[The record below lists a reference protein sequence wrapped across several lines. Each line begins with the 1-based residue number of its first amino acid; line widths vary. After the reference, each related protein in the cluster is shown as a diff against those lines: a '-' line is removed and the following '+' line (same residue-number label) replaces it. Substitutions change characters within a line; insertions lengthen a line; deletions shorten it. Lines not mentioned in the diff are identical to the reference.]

1 MVSYDVTSHFTCIP
15 AFLAVETVWKRL
27 MQDSTFDLRTHF
39 IPVAYPPPSLVS
51 LTKKDAGNRKCMV
64 PEPHWAADISTLV
77 LIITAGHVIANIC
90 MKLTIKV

>member
-1 MVSYDVTSHFTCIP
+1 
-15 AFLAVETVWKRL
+15 
-27 MQDSTFDLRTHF
+27 MQDSTFDLRTNF
-39 IPVAYPPPSLVS
+39 IPGTEIVAYPPPSLVS